1 MIKTIYFLIISLFI
15 LYACASSDCSN
26 DNLNKDE
33 LTLDEKGINL
43 KQFFVWIN
51 MMPGPDF
58 KPRINITGKIE
69 ISELSEYN
77 IEQVNLLFVNIYQND
92 IQFYSVEP
100 VVRIGENPS
109 GDNKKLLIFSTKDG
123 MDVKNN
129 FEIDSVVDAE
139 FIFEF
144 DGNTFS
150 QFEKNVIIQK
160 AY

>member
-15 LYACASSDCSN
+15 LCACASSDCTN
-26 DNLNKDE
+26 DKLNKDE

-58 KPRINITGKIE
+58 KPRINITGEIE
-69 ISELSEYN
+69 ISELSEYI
-77 IEQVNLLFVNIYQND
+77 IEQMNLSFINIYQND
-92 IQFYSVEP
+92 IQFYSIEP

-129 FEIDSVVDAE
+129 FDINTEVDVE
-139 FIFEF
+139 FIFVY
-144 DGNTFS
+144 DGETFS
-150 QFEKNVIIQK
+150 QFEKDVIIQK
-160 AY
+160 AH

>member
-15 LYACASSDCSN
+15 LCACASSDCTN
-26 DNLNKDE
+26 DKLNKDE

-58 KPRINITGKIE
+58 KPRINITGEIE
-69 ISELSEYN
+69 ISESSEYI
-77 IEQVNLLFVNIYQND
+77 IEQMNLSFINIYQND
-92 IQFYSVEP
+92 IQFYSIEP

-129 FEIDSVVDAE
+129 FDINTEVDVE
-139 FIFEF
+139 FIFVY
-144 DGNTFS
+144 DGETFS
-150 QFEKNVIIQK
+150 QFEKDVIIQK
-160 AY
+160 AH